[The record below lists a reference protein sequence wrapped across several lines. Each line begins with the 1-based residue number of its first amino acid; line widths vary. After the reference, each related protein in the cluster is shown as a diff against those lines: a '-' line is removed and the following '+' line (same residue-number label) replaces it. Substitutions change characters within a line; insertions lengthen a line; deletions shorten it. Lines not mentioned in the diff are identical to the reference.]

1 MKTRAVDFDGC
12 NDEDEAKRG
21 ETTSDKIMKNEEEKL
36 WKIYHPELEG
46 LQIRRISAKKWL
58 FLLVL
63 QAGTRRSREF
73 GYHDMGILKGNKCSR
88 GECSEYKTHEGAQ

>member
-46 LQIRRISAKKWL
+46 LQIRRISAKKVAV
-58 FLLVL
+58 FVGF
-63 QAGTRRSREF
+63 AGWHPE
-73 GYHDMGILKGNKCSR
+73 KP
-88 GECSEYKTHEGAQ
+88 